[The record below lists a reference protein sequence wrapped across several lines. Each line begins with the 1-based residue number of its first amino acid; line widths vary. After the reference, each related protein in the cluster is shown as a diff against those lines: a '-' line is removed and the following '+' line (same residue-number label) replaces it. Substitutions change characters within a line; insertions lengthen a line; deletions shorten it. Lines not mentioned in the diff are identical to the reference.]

1 MFYRCIDAQDIAH
14 QIAGLLNSYN
24 GLARRRFAVDV
35 LNSKTDYIV
44 ETHGK
49 LVIGAVGLHK
59 LSFHI
64 SEVKHLSIRE
74 MWRKKGVGR
83 FLLKR
88 AIKLCETPFAYA
100 TIREDNLPSVQLFES
115 VGFSR
120 AGEYN
125 GKGHKVLVF
134 IREIEK
140 WKKAGPA
147 ETNWKLASYTEEN

>member
-1 MFYRCIDAQDIAH
+1 MFYRGIDAQDIAH
-14 QIAGLLNSYN
+14 QVAGLLNSYN
-24 GLARRRFAVDV
+24 GLAHKRFAVDV
-35 LNSKTDYIV
+35 LNSKTNYVV

-74 MWRKKGVGR
+74 TWRKKGIGR

-88 AIKLCETPFAYA
+88 AIRLCETPFVYA
-100 TIREDNLPSVQLFES
+100 TIREDNLPSIKLFES

-120 AGEYN
+120 AGEYD

-140 WKKAGPA
+140 WKKVSAA
-147 ETNWKLASYTEEN
+147 KTNWKLASYTEES